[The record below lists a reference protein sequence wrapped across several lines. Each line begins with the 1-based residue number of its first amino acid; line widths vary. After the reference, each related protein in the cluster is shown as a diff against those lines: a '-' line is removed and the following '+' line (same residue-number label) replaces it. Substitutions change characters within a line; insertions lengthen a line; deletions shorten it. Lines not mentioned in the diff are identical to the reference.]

1 MMNTERD
8 PITAALAAIRSEST
22 EQRRWNE
29 WVHGS
34 DYTIRRAMSL
44 TTLAQLSKDV
54 AA

>member
-1 MMNTERD
+1 MTEQAF
-8 PITAALAAIRSEST
+8 TQTLALMRAEAT
-22 EQRRWNE
+22 EQRKWNTF
-29 WVHGS
+29 VHGT